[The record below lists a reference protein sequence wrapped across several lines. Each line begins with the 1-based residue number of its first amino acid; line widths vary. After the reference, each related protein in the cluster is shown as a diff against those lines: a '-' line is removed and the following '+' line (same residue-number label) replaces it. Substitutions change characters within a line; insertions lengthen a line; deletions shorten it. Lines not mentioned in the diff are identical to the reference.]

1 MIYFGFI
8 NILNLSDTFSVKSC
22 QGWKKDSIST
32 LPGADKF
39 IEAAQTRVM
48 LAMILAFKG
57 YYPFSPGSM
66 GQPPLI
72 HSRQS
77 MGNCWM
83 QGRMNACYVTKH
95 GTSMIETKT
104 NGMSPALKE
113 FNQMEKTKK
122 IIVSQC
128 AAISYWWPCYA
139 LWQHR
144 MISYGKWHRG
154 TMHFC
159 KGRMSENV
167 GRIKEVFIKR
177 IAFELG
183 HKQNLK
189 FCHVL

>member
-1 MIYFGFI
+1 MKERQHIHPPRCWQIHRGCTNKSDASRDTSI
-8 NILNLSDTFSVKSC
+8 QRLLPILSWQHV
-22 QGWKKDSIST
+22 
-32 LPGADKF
+32 
-39 IEAAQTRVM
+39 
-48 LAMILAFKG
+48 
-57 YYPFSPGSM
+57 

-104 NGMSPALKE
+104 NGVSPALKE

-154 TMHFC
+154 NMHFW